1 MEETTAVEAS
11 TSAPTTAPTPTT
23 TEATEPVAAAETT
36 ATTGTAEA
44 APTAA
49 PTEGELTAT
58 AEAAP
63 ETTPEPVVE
72 AAPEITPGDFDFSTW
87 DGEDY
92 SVFPETSREWLQA
105 FDQAYKSQSD
115 DYQKELDKLKATYE
129 AYLNGW
135 EDPRVKELTSELDQ
149 KNQALELA
157 EQRYKNYETAIQKER
172 EVQDTRYINWVK
184 ETYAEQAKKAAEVL
198 GDKGE
203 ESMNALLDAGYELH
217 VAIDIGTYGLEA
229 VNDAVQLATRL
240 GADDQGEKL
249 ALELLQNRYGV
260 SQTTVP
266 ATNAAAPE
274 AAPILESE
282 SDSMVNGADGARA
295 PNRITDTT
303 PKTPYKGRRARLDQI
318 ASKHYSGR

>member
-11 TSAPTTAPTPTT
+11 TSAPITTPTLTT
-23 TEATEPVAAAETT
+23 TEATEPVAAEAST
-36 ATTGTAEA
+36 ATASTEGA

-63 ETTPEPVVE
+63 EPVAE
-72 AAPEITPGDFDFSTW
+72 AAPQITPGDFDFGTW

-92 SVFPETSREWLQA
+92 SVFPESSREWLQA
-105 FDQAYKSQSD
+105 FDQAYKSQSE

-149 KNQALELA
+149 KNQALQLA
-157 EQRYKNYETAIQKER
+157 EQRYKNYETAMQQER
-172 EVQDTRYINWVK
+172 ELQDTRYINWVK
-184 ETYAEQAKKAAEVL
+184 ETYSEQAKKAAEVL

-260 SQTTVP
+260 SQATVP

>member
-11 TSAPTTAPTPTT
+11 TSAPTTTPTPTT
-23 TEATEPVAAAETT
+23 TEATEPVAAEAST
-36 ATTGTAEA
+36 APASTEGA

-63 ETTPEPVVE
+63 EPVAE
-72 AAPEITPGDFDFSTW
+72 AAPQITPGDFDFGTW

-92 SVFPETSREWLQA
+92 SVFPESSREWLQA
-105 FDQAYKSQSD
+105 FDQAYKSQSE

-149 KNQALELA
+149 KNQALQLA
-157 EQRYKNYETAIQKER
+157 EQRYKNYETAMQQER
-172 EVQDTRYINWVK
+172 ELQDTRYINWVK
-184 ETYAEQAKKAAEVL
+184 ETYSEQAKKAAEVL

-260 SQTTVP
+260 SQATVP